1 MVKVT
6 VVGQSVFELYK
17 FVNSSM
23 NVAIC
28 NALKWIDFSVLG
40 RQTIMPLLRRFG
52 IG

>member
-6 VVGQSVFELYK
+6 VVGQSLFELYK

-23 NVAIC
+23 NVTIC
-28 NALKWIDFSVLG
+28 NALKWTDFSFLV

-52 IG
+52 TD